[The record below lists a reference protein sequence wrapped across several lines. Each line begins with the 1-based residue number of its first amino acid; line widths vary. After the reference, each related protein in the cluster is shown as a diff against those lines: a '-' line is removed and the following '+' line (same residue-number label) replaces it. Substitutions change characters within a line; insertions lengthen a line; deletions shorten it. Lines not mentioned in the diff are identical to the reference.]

1 MIKRYKKNEIENL
14 VKILKNDGVI
24 SVPTDTV
31 FGICAR
37 INSEIAHDKLITI
50 KNRSIKKSFPVM
62 CANEEQIKS
71 IAIVN
76 DVAKKL
82 IKSFMPGPITL
93 VLNKNKNLP
102 EYVTNGK
109 DTIAVRM
116 ATSETIKKLILEL
129 GSPIFMTSANQ
140 SGEPTC
146 NSLDEIEEIFNSITG
161 TNFNFQ
167 FKLENEITED
177 TLEEKI
183 IDETESIGVQH
194 QTSSSANLNSDY
206 TFDSFIVGDSNRFA
220 FTAARAVA
228 EKPGKAYNPLFL
240 YGKSG
245 LGKTHLMHAIGN
257 YILENSNK
265 KVLYVSSEQFVN
277 DYIYAV
283 RNNEKNSFDRI
294 DSFKNKYRNID
305 VLIIDDIQFLGSAT
319 KGQEEFFHTFN
330 ELHDSNKQI
339 IIASDRSVDDLKM
352 LENRL
357 ITRFNWGLTAN
368 ITPPDFNLRVDIIKK
383 KISHQEAAE
392 DIPIEVIEYI
402 ANINDSDVR
411 QLEGAITRVFA
422 YASMM
427 NRGIINL
434 DIAIEALKDK
444 VSEKSVY
451 KNDVHRIQRIVC
463 EYFKIDIEDLKGK
476 KRRKD
481 VNYPRQIAIYLCRK
495 MTSES
500 FPKMGT
506 YFGGRDHST
515 IISAYQKIENDLKT
529 NPQLQIVI
537 NELKEKI

>member
-1 MIKRYKKNEIENL
+1 MNTDILWNNFLDKIKDRITPLSY
-14 VKILKNDGVI
+14 
-24 SVPTDTV
+24 DTW
-31 FGICAR
+31 F
-37 INSEIAHDKLITI
+37 
-50 KNRSIKKSFPVM
+50 
-62 CANEEQIKS
+62 
-71 IAIVN
+71 
-76 DVAKKL
+76 
-82 IKSFMPGPITL
+82 
-93 VLNKNKNLP
+93 
-102 EYVTNGK
+102 K
-109 DTIAVRM
+109 DTKLFKIEDGIAFVIVPY
-116 ATSETIKKLILEL
+116 ALHKKHLTENYI
-129 GSPIFMTSANQ
+129 
-140 SGEPTC
+140 
-146 NSLDEIEEIFNSITG
+146 DDIEETFNSITG
-161 TNFNFQ
+161 TNFKFQ
-167 FKLENEITED
+167 FLLENEISYNNSND
-177 TLEEKI
+177 NI
-183 IDETESIGVQH
+183 IESSTDSVGVPH
-194 QTSSSANLNSDY
+194 QTSLSANLNSEY
-206 TFDSFIVGDSNRFA
+206 TFDSFIVGNSNRFA

-257 YILENSNK
+257 YIIQNSNK

-283 RNNEKNSFDRI
+283 RNNEKNNFDKI

-368 ITPPDFNLRVDIIKK
+368 ITPPDFGLRVDIIKR
-383 KISHQEAAE
+383 KIAHQEAAE

-422 YASMM
+422 YALMM
-427 NRGIINL
+427 NHGVVTL

-444 VSEKSVY
+444 ISERSVY
-451 KNDVHRIQRIVC
+451 KNDIHRIQRIVC

-476 KRRKD
+476 KRSKD
-481 VNYPRQIAIYLCRK
+481 INYQRQIAIYLCRI
-495 MTSES
+495 MTNES
-500 FPKMGT
+500 YPKMGT

-515 IISAYQKIENDLKT
+515 IISAYQKIEKDLKT
-529 NPQLQIVI
+529 NYQLQTVI
-537 NELKEKI
+537 EELKKRI

>member
-1 MIKRYKKNEIENL
+1 MNTDNLWNEFLDKIKERITPLSY
-14 VKILKNDGVI
+14 
-24 SVPTDTV
+24 DTW
-31 FGICAR
+31 F
-37 INSEIAHDKLITI
+37 
-50 KNRSIKKSFPVM
+50 
-62 CANEEQIKS
+62 
-71 IAIVN
+71 
-76 DVAKKL
+76 
-82 IKSFMPGPITL
+82 
-93 VLNKNKNLP
+93 
-102 EYVTNGK
+102 K
-109 DTIAVRM
+109 DTKLYKLDGGT
-116 ATSETIKKLILEL
+116 ATIIVPLALHKKHLEENY
-129 GSPIFMTSANQ
+129 I
-140 SGEPTC
+140 
-146 NSLDEIEEIFNSITG
+146 DDIEETFNSITG
-161 TNFNFQ
+161 TNFNFK
-167 FKLENEITED
+167 FILENEINEISD
-177 TLEEKI
+177 NNEEVI
-183 IDETESIGVQH
+183 IGTSNENMGVPH
-194 QTSSSANLNSDY
+194 QTSDSANLNSEY
-206 TFDSFIVGDSNRFA
+206 TFDSFIVGNSNRFA

-257 YILENSNK
+257 YIIQNTNK

-277 DYIYAV
+277 DYIAAV
-283 RNNEKNSFDRI
+283 RNNEKNTFDKI

-330 ELHDSNKQI
+330 QLHDSNKQI

-368 ITPPDFNLRVDIIKK
+368 ITPPDFGLRVDIIKR
-383 KISHQEAAE
+383 KIAHQEAAE

-422 YASMM
+422 YALMM
-427 NRGIINL
+427 NKGIVTL
-434 DIAIEALKDK
+434 DVAIEALKDK
-444 VSEKSVY
+444 ASDKSVY

-476 KRRKD
+476 KRSKD
-481 VNYPRQIAIYLCRK
+481 VNYPRQIAIYLCREI
-495 MTSES
+495 TNDS

-515 IISAYQKIENDLKT
+515 IISAYQKIEKDLKT
-529 NPQLQIVI
+529 NSQLQTVI
-537 NELKEKI
+537 SELKNRICG